1 MSAQSFPQLAS
12 ACRALFALIPDAGRP
27 LIRGLSHTHRA
38 NRVLAQGIDSHVV
51 ALTGGFP
58 GEVFA

>member
-1 MSAQSFPQLAS
+1 MSAYPFPQLAS

-27 LIRGLSHTHRA
+27 LIHGLAATPRA
-38 NRVLAQGIDSHVV
+38 DRVLAQGIDSHVV